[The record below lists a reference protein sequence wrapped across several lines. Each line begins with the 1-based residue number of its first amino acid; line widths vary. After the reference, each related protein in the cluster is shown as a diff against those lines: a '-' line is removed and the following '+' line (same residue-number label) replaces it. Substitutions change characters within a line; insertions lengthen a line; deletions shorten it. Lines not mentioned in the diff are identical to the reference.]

1 MRHQSGSRR
10 RSLTRRAVVAAA
22 IVAAVATGCGSDDG
36 ADPEAFCATAEGVAN
51 DPVLLDPELST
62 EQLDRL
68 ASVYQDM
75 ADTAPGSVRDDVDF
89 LNDAVHKLQEGDVSF
104 AVDEEQAARLAAA
117 FECVSDYVR
126 EECP

>member
-1 MRHQSGSRR
+1 MRHQPGSGRR
-10 RSLTRRAVVAAA
+10 ALTRRAITAAA
-22 IVAAVATGCGSDDG
+22 LVAAVASGCGGDDG

-75 ADTAPGSVRDDVDF
+75 ADTAPGSVRDDVEF
-89 LNDAVHKLQEGDVSF
+89 LSDAVHKLREGDVSF

-117 FECVSDYVR
+117 FEGVSDYVR